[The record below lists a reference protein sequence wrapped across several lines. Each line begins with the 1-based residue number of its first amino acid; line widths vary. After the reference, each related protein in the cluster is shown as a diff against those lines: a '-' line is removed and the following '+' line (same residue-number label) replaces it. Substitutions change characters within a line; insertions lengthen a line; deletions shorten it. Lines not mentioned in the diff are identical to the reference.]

1 MGIDQTTASS
11 HEESPNHGNDGGH
24 GVIGMVLDIAVRFRW
39 GIIVLTI
46 LAAIYGA
53 FNLVRLPIDAVP
65 DITNTQVQINT
76 SAPALSPSQV
86 ETQVTFPIE
95 TGLAGI
101 EGLEMT
107 RSISRNG
114 FSQVTAIFE
123 EGTDIYF
130 ARSQVNERLA
140 PIGASLPEDAEPTM
154 GPISTGLGE
163 VLMYTIEYEHPAGKG
178 AATGGRTGWQADGS
192 FITERGDRLDS
203 EVAKAAYLRT
213 VQDWVVAP
221 LMRSIDGVAGV
232 DSIGGFE
239 KQYLVQPDPARLTG
253 YGLSFD
259 SLIQALEAANLAAG
273 ANFVDRAGEALL
285 VRVDARLDGVEAIK
299 EAVVA
304 TREGVPVRIGDVA
317 DVAIGGDL
325 RTGAASLNGEEAVV
339 GTVLMRAGEN
349 SRTVAA
355 NAATRLEE
363 VRASLPEGVVAE
375 IVYNRSSLVD
385 ATIAT
390 VEKNLLEGA
399 LLVIAVLFLLLGNIR
414 AAIITALV
422 IPFSMLLA
430 AVGMNRLGVSGN
442 LMSLGALDFGLIVDG
457 AVIIVENSVARLA
470 ARQHHEGRLLTLG
483 ERLTETRLAAQ
494 EMIKPTVYGQAII
507 FLVFAPLLTF
517 TGVEGKTFSPMAI
530 TMMLALASAFVL
542 SLTFVPAMIAVL
554 LNKKLTEKEV
564 KPIVWAKERYGPA
577 LRKAIARPWPVIGAG
592 AGAFV
597 LAAVLFTFLGSEFT
611 PQLDERDLAVQ
622 SLRIPS
628 TSLERS
634 LTMQREVE
642 GRLAEF
648 PQVALVFSRT
658 GTAEVA
664 SDPMPPN
671 ASDAYVILK
680 PRDEWPDPSLSKD
693 ALVTEME
700 SALGGLVGNL
710 YEFSQPIELRFNELI
725 AGVRGDVAVKLYGDD
740 LTALT
745 DAAGEVAGVLRDVE
759 GAADVKVQQVTG
771 FPTLDIAFDR
781 PTIARYGL
789 TVEEVAK
796 SVAIALGG
804 RPAGMVFEGDR
815 RFDVVV
821 RLDAATRDDF
831 DQLGAL
837 PIVLENGVSIPL
849 RTLADFRVVDGLA
862 EVRREQGRRLVIVSA
877 NVRER
882 DLGSFVEEA
891 QEGVAAQVDM
901 PPASFIEWGGQYQ
914 NLQAAQARLAIVVPV
929 CFALVLLLLFM
940 ALGGWVPA
948 LAVFSA
954 IPMALAGGV
963 FALALRGLPF
973 SVSAAVGFIA
983 LSGVAV
989 LNGLVMMTAIRQ
1001 RLDKGMALEEAIIDG
1016 ALARIRPVLMTA
1028 LVASL
1033 GFVPMAIATGTGAE
1047 VQRPLAT
1054 VVIGGLITATI
1065 LTLFVLPAIAKLVL
1079 GDSDDKRSWRQKWRE
1094 RLRRNATE
1102 EEQGE
1107 LGEVT

>member
-1 MGIDQTTASS
+1 MGSHTGSAS
-11 HEESPNHGNDGGH
+11 HRHGL
-24 GVIGMVLDIAVRFRW
+24 IGAILDIAVRFRW
-39 GIIVLTI
+39 VVIVLTVF
-46 LAAIYGA
+46 AAIYGA
-53 FNLVRLPIDAVP
+53 MNLLRLPIDAVP

-130 ARSQVNERLA
+130 ARQQVNERLA
-140 PIGASLPEDAEPTM
+140 PIGASLPEGAEPTM

-163 VLMYTIEYEHPAGKG
+163 VLMYTIEYEYPGGRDAPK
-178 AATGGRTGWQADGS
+178 GGRTGWQSDGS
-192 FITERGDRLDS
+192 FITERGERLDT

-232 DSIGGFE
+232 DSIGGYE
-239 KQYLVQPDPARLTG
+239 KQFLVQPDPARLTG

-259 SLIQALEAANLAAG
+259 SLIDALEAANLAEG

-285 VRVDARLDGVEAIK
+285 VRVDARLGGTQDIEQ
-299 EAVVA
+299 AVVA
-304 TREGVPVRIGDVA
+304 TREGVPIRIGDVA
-317 DVAIGGDL
+317 SVRIGGDL

-339 GTVLMRAGEN
+339 GTVLMRSGEN

-355 NAATRLEE
+355 ASAERLDE
-363 VRASLPEGVVAE
+363 VRASLPAGVVAE

-390 VEKNLLEGA
+390 VEKNLVEGA
-399 LLVIAVLFLLLGNIR
+399 LLVIAVLFLMLGNIR
-414 AAIITALV
+414 AAIIAALV
-422 IPFSMLLA
+422 IPISMLMA

-470 ARQHHEGRLLTLG
+470 ARQHREGRLLSLG

-507 FLVFAPLLTF
+507 LLVYAPLLTF

-530 TMMLALASAFVL
+530 TVMLALASAFVL

-554 LNKKLTEKEV
+554 LNRKLTEKEV
-564 KPIVWAKERYGPA
+564 KPVRIAKERYGPT
-577 LRKAIARPWPVIGAG
+577 LRRAIARPWPVIGAG
-592 AGAFV
+592 AGLFAVAAFV
-597 LAAVLFTFLGSEFT
+597 FSFLGSEFT
-611 PQLDERDLAVQ
+611 PQLEERDIAVQ

-634 LTMQREVE
+634 LAMQRQVE
-642 GRLAEF
+642 DRLETF
-648 PQVALVFSRT
+648 PQVELVFSRT

-680 PRDEWPDPSLSKD
+680 PREEWPDPDLSKD
-693 ALVTEME
+693 ELVAQME
-700 SALGGLVGNL
+700 ESLSGLVGNL

-745 DAAGEVAGVLRDVE
+745 RSAGEVAEVLRGVE
-759 GAADVKVQQVTG
+759 GVADVKVQQVTG

-789 TVEEVAK
+789 TVEEVAQ

-804 RPAGMVFEGDR
+804 RPAGLVFEGDR

-821 RLDAATRDDF
+821 RLEDATRDDF

-837 PIVLENGVSIPL
+837 PIVLENGVTVPL
-849 RTLADFRVVDGLA
+849 RTLANFQVVDGLA

-891 QEGVAAQVDM
+891 RAGVSDNVELPA
-901 PPASFIEWGGQYQ
+901 ASFIEWGGQYQ
-914 NLQAAQARLAIVVPV
+914 NLQAAQARLALVVPV

-963 FALALRGLPF
+963 FALALRGMPF

-1001 RLDKGMALEEAIIDG
+1001 RLEKGLLLEDAICGG
-1016 ALARIRPVLMTA
+1016 ALARLRPVLMTA

-1054 VVIGGLITATI
+1054 VVIGGLITATA
-1065 LTLFVLPAIAKLVL
+1065 LTLFVLPAIARLVL
-1079 GDSDDKRSWRQKWRE
+1079 NRSDDERSWREKWWD
-1094 RLRRNATE
+1094 RLRRNVTSD
-1102 EEQGE
+1102 EQRE
-1107 LGEVT
+1107 LTDIA

>member
-1 MGIDQTTASS
+1 MAIDQTSS
-11 HEESPNHGNDGGH
+11 HSDEGSHHHGL
-24 GVIGMVLDIAVRFRW
+24 IGMILDVAVRFRW
-39 GIIVLTI
+39 AIIVLTI
-46 LAAIYGA
+46 FAAIYGA
-53 FNLVRLPIDAVP
+53 FNLLRLPIDAVP

-76 SAPALSPSQV
+76 SAAALSPSQV

-130 ARSQVNERLA
+130 ARQQVNERLA
-140 PIGASLPEDAEPTM
+140 PIGASLPEGAEPTM

-163 VLMYTIEYEHPAGKG
+163 VLMYTIEYEHPGGKG
-178 AATGGRTGWQADGS
+178 ATTGGQTGWQRDGS
-192 FITERGDRLDS
+192 FITERGDRLES

-239 KQYLVQPDPARLTG
+239 KQFLVQPDPARLTG

-259 SLIQALEAANLAAG
+259 SLINALEAANLAAG
-273 ANFVDRAGEALL
+273 ANFVDRADEALL
-285 VRVDARLDGVEAIK
+285 VRVDARLGGIADIE

-304 TREGVPVRIGDVA
+304 TREGVPIRIGDVA
-317 DVAIGGDL
+317 NVEIGGDL

-339 GTVLMRAGEN
+339 GTVLMRSGEN
-349 SRTVAA
+349 SRTVSAQAA
-355 NAATRLEE
+355 DRLEE
-363 VRASLPEGVVAE
+363 VRASLPDGVVAE

-390 VEKNLLEGA
+390 VEKNLVEGA

-414 AAIITALV
+414 AAIIAALV
-422 IPFSMLLA
+422 IPISMLMA
-430 AVGMNRLGVSGN
+430 AIGMNRLGVSGN

-470 ARQHHEGRLLTLG
+470 ARQHREGRLLSLG

-507 FLVFAPLLTF
+507 LLVYAPLLTF

-530 TMMLALASAFVL
+530 TVMLALASAFVL

-564 KPIVWAKERYGPA
+564 KPIRMAKGRYGPA
-577 LRKAIARPWPVIGAG
+577 IRKTIARPWPVIGAG
-592 AGAFV
+592 AGLFAV
-597 LAAVLFTFLGSEFT
+597 AAIMFGFLGSEFT
-611 PQLDERDLAVQ
+611 PQLDERDIAVQ

-634 LTMQREVE
+634 LAMQRRVE
-642 GRLAEF
+642 DRLEEF
-648 PQVALVFSRT
+648 PQVELVFSRT

-680 PRDEWPDPSLSKD
+680 PREEWPDPDLPKD
-693 ALVTEME
+693 ELVGEME

-745 DAAGEVAGVLRDVE
+745 EAAGDVAGVLRAVE

-789 TVEEVAK
+789 TVEDVAQ

-804 RPAGMVFEGDR
+804 RPAGLVFEGDR

-821 RLDAATRDDF
+821 RLADATRDDF

-837 PIVLENGVSIPL
+837 PIVLENGVTVPL
-849 RTLADFRVVDGLA
+849 RTLADFEVVDGLA
-862 EVRREQGRRLVIVSA
+862 EVRREQARRLVIVSA

-891 QEGVAAQVDM
+891 QEGVSAQVDL

-914 NLQAAQARLAIVVPV
+914 NLQEAQARLAIVVPI
-929 CFALVLLLLFM
+929 CFAVVLLLLYM

-963 FALALRGLPF
+963 FALVLRGMPF

-1001 RLDKGMALEEAIIDG
+1001 RLESGMPLDEAIADG
-1016 ALARIRPVLMTA
+1016 ALARLRPVLMTA

-1033 GFVPMAIATGTGAE
+1033 GFVPMALATGTGAE

-1054 VVIGGLITATI
+1054 VVIGGLITATA
-1065 LTLFVLPAIAKLVL
+1065 LTLFVLPAIARLVL
-1079 GDSDDKRSWRQKWRE
+1079 HRSDDGRSWREKWWDRP
-1094 RLRRNATE
+1094 RRNVTSDE
-1102 EEQGE
+1102 EAE
-1107 LGEVT
+1107 LKDIA

>member
-1 MGIDQTTASS
+1 G
-11 HEESPNHGNDGGH
+11 
-24 GVIGMVLDIAVRFRW
+24 
-39 GIIVLTI
+39 
-46 LAAIYGA
+46 
-53 FNLVRLPIDAVP
+53 
-65 DITNTQVQINT
+65 
-76 SAPALSPSQV
+76 
-86 ETQVTFPIE
+86 
-95 TGLAGI
+95 
-101 EGLEMT
+101 
-107 RSISRNG
+107 
-114 FSQVTAIFE
+114 
-123 EGTDIYF
+123 
-130 ARSQVNERLA
+130 
-140 PIGASLPEDAEPTM
+140 
-154 GPISTGLGE
+154 
-163 VLMYTIEYEHPAGKG
+163 
-178 AATGGRTGWQADGS
+178 
-192 FITERGDRLDS
+192 
-203 EVAKAAYLRT
+203 
-213 VQDWVVAP
+213 
-221 LMRSIDGVAGV
+221 
-232 DSIGGFE
+232 
-239 KQYLVQPDPARLTG
+239 
-253 YGLSFD
+253 
-259 SLIQALEAANLAAG
+259 
-273 ANFVDRAGEALL
+273 
-285 VRVDARLDGVEAIK
+285 
-299 EAVVA
+299 
-304 TREGVPVRIGDVA
+304 
-317 DVAIGGDL
+317 
-325 RTGAASLNGEEAVV
+325 
-339 GTVLMRAGEN
+339 
-349 SRTVAA
+349 
-355 NAATRLEE
+355 
-363 VRASLPEGVVAE
+363 
-375 IVYNRSSLVD
+375 
-385 ATIAT
+385 
-390 VEKNLLEGA
+390 
-399 LLVIAVLFLLLGNIR
+399 
-414 AAIITALV
+414 
-422 IPFSMLLA
+422 
-430 AVGMNRLGVSGN
+430 
-442 LMSLGALDFGLIVDG
+442 
-457 AVIIVENSVARLA
+457 
-470 ARQHHEGRLLTLG
+470 
-483 ERLTETRLAAQ
+483 
-494 EMIKPTVYGQAII
+494 
-507 FLVFAPLLTF
+507 
-517 TGVEGKTFSPMAI
+517 
-530 TMMLALASAFVL
+530 
-542 SLTFVPAMIAVL
+542 
-554 LNKKLTEKEV
+554 
-564 KPIVWAKERYGPA
+564 
-577 LRKAIARPWPVIGAG
+577 
-592 AGAFV
+592 
-597 LAAVLFTFLGSEFT
+597 
-611 PQLDERDLAVQ
+611 
-622 SLRIPS
+622 
-628 TSLERS
+628 
-634 LTMQREVE
+634 
-642 GRLAEF
+642 
-648 PQVALVFSRT
+648 
-658 GTAEVA
+658 
-664 SDPMPPN
+664 
-671 ASDAYVILK
+671 
-680 PRDEWPDPSLSKD
+680 LSKD

-745 DAAGEVAGVLRDVE
+745 DAAGEVAGVLREVE

-789 TVEEVAK
+789 TIEEVAQ

-837 PIVLENGVSIPL
+837 PIMLENGVSIPL

-891 QEGVAAQVDM
+891 QEGVAAQVEM

-1001 RLDKGMALEEAIIDG
+1001 RLDKGMPLEEAIVDG

-1065 LTLFVLPAIAKLVL
+1065 LTLFVLPAIARLVL
-1079 GDSDDKRSWRQKWRE
+1079 GDSDDRRSWRQKWRDG
-1094 RLRRNATE
+1094 LRSNATQ

>member
-1 MGIDQTTASS
+1 
-11 HEESPNHGNDGGH
+11 
-24 GVIGMVLDIAVRFRW
+24 
-39 GIIVLTI
+39 
-46 LAAIYGA
+46 
-53 FNLVRLPIDAVP
+53 
-65 DITNTQVQINT
+65 
-76 SAPALSPSQV
+76 
-86 ETQVTFPIE
+86 
-95 TGLAGI
+95 
-101 EGLEMT
+101 
-107 RSISRNG
+107 
-114 FSQVTAIFE
+114 
-123 EGTDIYF
+123 
-130 ARSQVNERLA
+130 
-140 PIGASLPEDAEPTM
+140 
-154 GPISTGLGE
+154 
-163 VLMYTIEYEHPAGKG
+163 
-178 AATGGRTGWQADGS
+178 
-192 FITERGDRLDS
+192 
-203 EVAKAAYLRT
+203 
-213 VQDWVVAP
+213 
-221 LMRSIDGVAGV
+221 MR
-232 DSIGGFE
+232 
-239 KQYLVQPDPARLTG
+239 
-253 YGLSFD
+253 
-259 SLIQALEAANLAAG
+259 
-273 ANFVDRAGEALL
+273 
-285 VRVDARLDGVEAIK
+285 
-299 EAVVA
+299 
-304 TREGVPVRIGDVA
+304 
-317 DVAIGGDL
+317 
-325 RTGAASLNGEEAVV
+325 
-339 GTVLMRAGEN
+339 VLMRAGEN

-355 NAATRLEE
+355 GAAERLDE
-363 VRASLPEGVVAE
+363 VRASLPDGVVAE

-385 ATIAT
+385 ATIST

-422 IPFSMLLA
+422 IPVSMLMA

-470 ARQHHEGRLLTLG
+470 ARQHREGRLLTLG

-564 KPIVWAKERYGPA
+564 KPIRWAKERYGPA
-577 LRKAIARPWPVIGAG
+577 VRKVIARPWPMIGAG
-592 AGAFV
+592 VG
-597 LAAVLFTFLGSEFT
+597 LFTVAVFVFGFLGSEFT
-611 PQLDERDLAVQ
+611 PQLDERDIAVQ

-634 LTMQREVE
+634 LAMQRRVE
-642 GRLAEF
+642 DRLEEF
-648 PQVALVFSRT
+648 PQVDLVFSRT

-680 PRDEWPDPSLSKD
+680 PRDEWPDPDLPKD
-693 ALVTEME
+693 ELVGEME
-700 SALGGLVGNL
+700 SALGGLIGNL

-745 DAAGEVAGVLRDVE
+745 EAAGEVAGVLGGVE

-789 TVEEVAK
+789 TVEEVAQ

-804 RPAGMVFEGDR
+804 RPAGLVFEGDR

-821 RLDAATRDDF
+821 RLEDATRDDF

-837 PIVLENGVSIPL
+837 PIVLENGVTVPL
-849 RTLADFRVVDGLA
+849 RTLADFQVVDGLA

-891 QEGVAAQVDM
+891 QERVSTGVDM

-914 NLQAAQARLAIVVPV
+914 NLQEAQARLAIVVPI
-929 CFALVLLLLFM
+929 CFAVVLLLLYM

-963 FALALRGLPF
+963 FALVLRGMPF

-1001 RLDKGMALEEAIIDG
+1001 RLDSGMSLDEAIADG
-1016 ALARIRPVLMTA
+1016 ALARLRPVLMTA

-1054 VVIGGLITATI
+1054 VVIGGLITATA
-1065 LTLFVLPAIAKLVL
+1065 LTLFVLPAIARLVL
-1079 GDSDDKRSWRQKWRE
+1079 DDGKEKRSWRQRWWD
-1094 RLRRNATE
+1094 RLRRNVTPE
-1102 EEQGE
+1102 ERKE
-1107 LGEVT
+1107 LRDVT

>member
-1 MGIDQTTASS
+1 MAIDQTSS
-11 HEESPNHGNDGGH
+11 HSDEGSHHHGL
-24 GVIGMVLDIAVRFRW
+24 IGMILDVAVRFRW
-39 GIIVLTI
+39 AIIVLTI
-46 LAAIYGA
+46 FAAIYGA
-53 FNLVRLPIDAVP
+53 FNLLRLPIDAVP

-76 SAPALSPSQV
+76 SAAALSPSQV

-130 ARSQVNERLA
+130 ARQQVNERLA
-140 PIGASLPEDAEPTM
+140 PIGASLPEGAEPTM

-163 VLMYTIEYEHPAGKG
+163 VLMYTIEYEHPGGKG
-178 AATGGRTGWQADGS
+178 ATTGGQTGWQRDGS
-192 FITERGDRLDS
+192 FITERGDRLES

-239 KQYLVQPDPARLTG
+239 KQFLVQPDPARLTG

-259 SLIQALEAANLAAG
+259 SLINALEAANLAAG
-273 ANFVDRAGEALL
+273 ANFVDRADEALL
-285 VRVDARLDGVEAIK
+285 VRVDARLGGIADIE

-304 TREGVPVRIGDVA
+304 TREGVPIRIGDVA
-317 DVAIGGDL
+317 NVEIGGDL

-339 GTVLMRAGEN
+339 GTVLMRSGEN
-349 SRTVAA
+349 SRTVSAQAA
-355 NAATRLEE
+355 DRLEE
-363 VRASLPEGVVAE
+363 VRASLPDGVVAE

-390 VEKNLLEGA
+390 VEKNLVEGA

-414 AAIITALV
+414 AAIIAALV
-422 IPFSMLLA
+422 IPISMLMA
-430 AVGMNRLGVSGN
+430 AIGMNRLGVSGN

-470 ARQHHEGRLLTLG
+470 ARQHREGRLLSLG

-507 FLVFAPLLTF
+507 LLVYAPLLTF

-530 TMMLALASAFVL
+530 TVMLALASAFVL

-564 KPIVWAKERYGPA
+564 KPIRMAKGRYGPA
-577 LRKAIARPWPVIGAG
+577 IRKTIARPWPVIGAG
-592 AGAFV
+592 AGLFAV
-597 LAAVLFTFLGSEFT
+597 AAIMFGFLGSEFT
-611 PQLDERDLAVQ
+611 PQLDERDIAVQ

-634 LTMQREVE
+634 LAMQRRVE
-642 GRLAEF
+642 DRLEEF
-648 PQVALVFSRT
+648 PQVELVFSRT

-680 PRDEWPDPSLSKD
+680 PREEWPDPDLPKD
-693 ALVTEME
+693 ELVGEME

-745 DAAGEVAGVLRDVE
+745 EAAGDVAGVLRAVE

-789 TVEEVAK
+789 TVEDVAQ

-804 RPAGMVFEGDR
+804 RPAGLVFEGDR

-821 RLDAATRDDF
+821 RLADATRDDF

-837 PIVLENGVSIPL
+837 PIVLENGVTVPL
-849 RTLADFRVVDGLA
+849 RTLADFEVVDGLA

-891 QEGVAAQVDM
+891 QEGVSAQVDL

-914 NLQAAQARLAIVVPV
+914 NLQEAQARLAIVVPI
-929 CFALVLLLLFM
+929 CFAVVLLLLYM

-963 FALALRGLPF
+963 FALVLRGMPF

-1001 RLDKGMALEEAIIDG
+1001 RLESGMPLDDAIADG
-1016 ALARIRPVLMTA
+1016 ALARLRPVLMTA

-1033 GFVPMAIATGTGAE
+1033 GFVPMALATGTGAE

-1054 VVIGGLITATI
+1054 VVIGGLITATA
-1065 LTLFVLPAIAKLVL
+1065 LTLFVLPAIARLVL
-1079 GDSDDKRSWRQKWRE
+1079 HRSDDGRSWREKWWD
-1094 RLRRNATE
+1094 RLRRNVTSDE
-1102 EEQGE
+1102 EAE
-1107 LGEVT
+1107 LKDIA

>member
-1 MGIDQTTASS
+1 MAIDQTSS
-11 HEESPNHGNDGGH
+11 HSDENSHHHGL
-24 GVIGMVLDIAVRFRW
+24 IGMILDVAVRFRW
-39 GIIVLTI
+39 AIIVLTI
-46 LAAIYGA
+46 FAAIYGA
-53 FNLVRLPIDAVP
+53 FNLLRLPIDAVP

-76 SAPALSPSQV
+76 SAAALSPSQV

-130 ARSQVNERLA
+130 ARQQVNERLA
-140 PIGASLPEDAEPTM
+140 PIGASLPEGAEPTM

-163 VLMYTIEYEHPAGKG
+163 VLMYTIEYEHPGGKG
-178 AATGGRTGWQADGS
+178 ATTGGRTGWQRDGS
-192 FITERGDRLDS
+192 FITERGDRLES

-239 KQYLVQPDPARLTG
+239 KQFLVQPDPARLTG

-259 SLIQALEAANLAAG
+259 SLINALEAANLAAG
-273 ANFVDRAGEALL
+273 ANFVDRADEALL
-285 VRVDARLDGVEAIK
+285 VRVDARLGGIADIE

-304 TREGVPVRIGDVA
+304 TRGGVPIRIGDVA
-317 DVAIGGDL
+317 NVEIGGDL
-325 RTGAASLNGEEAVV
+325 RTGAASLNGDEAVV
-339 GTVLMRAGEN
+339 GTVLMRSGEN
-349 SRTVAA
+349 SRTVSAQAA
-355 NAATRLEE
+355 DRLEE
-363 VRASLPEGVVAE
+363 VRASLPDGVVAE

-390 VEKNLLEGA
+390 VEKNLVEGA

-414 AAIITALV
+414 AAIIAALV
-422 IPFSMLLA
+422 IPISMLMA
-430 AVGMNRLGVSGN
+430 AIGMNRLGVSGN

-470 ARQHHEGRLLTLG
+470 TRQHREGRLLSLG

-507 FLVFAPLLTF
+507 LLVYAPLLTF

-530 TMMLALASAFVL
+530 TVMLALASAFVL

-564 KPIVWAKERYGPA
+564 KPIRMAKDRYGPA
-577 LRKAIARPWPVIGAG
+577 IRKTIARPWPVIGAG
-592 AGAFV
+592 AGLFAV
-597 LAAVLFTFLGSEFT
+597 AAIMFGFLGSEFT
-611 PQLDERDLAVQ
+611 PQLDERDIAVQ

-634 LTMQREVE
+634 LAMQRRVE
-642 GRLAEF
+642 DRLEEF
-648 PQVALVFSRT
+648 PQVELVFSRT

-680 PRDEWPDPSLSKD
+680 PREEWPDPDLPKD
-693 ALVTEME
+693 ELVGEME

-745 DAAGEVAGVLRDVE
+745 EAAGDVAGVLRGVE

-789 TVEEVAK
+789 TVEDVAQ

-804 RPAGMVFEGDR
+804 RPAGLVFEGDR

-821 RLDAATRDDF
+821 RLADATRDDF

-837 PIVLENGVSIPL
+837 PIVLENGVTVPL
-849 RTLADFRVVDGLA
+849 RTLADFEVVDGLA

-891 QEGVAAQVDM
+891 QEGVSAQVDL

-914 NLQAAQARLAIVVPV
+914 NLQEAQARLAIVVPI
-929 CFALVLLLLFM
+929 CFAVVLLLLYM

-963 FALALRGLPF
+963 FALVLRGMPF

-1001 RLDKGMALEEAIIDG
+1001 RLESGMPLDDAIADG
-1016 ALARIRPVLMTA
+1016 ALARLRPVLMTA

-1033 GFVPMAIATGTGAE
+1033 GFVPMALATGTGAE

-1054 VVIGGLITATI
+1054 VVIGGLITATA
-1065 LTLFVLPAIAKLVL
+1065 LTLFVLPAIARLVL
-1079 GDSDDKRSWRQKWRE
+1079 HSSDDERSWREKWWD
-1094 RLRRNATE
+1094 RLRRNVTSDE
-1102 EEQGE
+1102 ERE
-1107 LGEVT
+1107 LKDIA